1 MMLNTHFY
9 KKVIAILLFIT
20 VPFILFAK
28 DYSATGYGK
37 DPTSAKL
44 SSVDELVEIIKK
56 DFFNNDSDLY
66 NNFDLRR
73 IVNGATF
80 TSPNDTGSQDIN
92 QKYRITATI
101 SENYVRSSIIS
112 QNSLQSD
119 NALNNNSVN
128 NNVVDNSQTA
138 NIVNN
143 TNNTQTSVAVSVD
156 NSVSSSTNTPTND
169 SSNLKFD
176 EFMAR
181 QRENEDVRVV
191 LSSFISV
198 EETKDLYLTWDVGF
212 KFFKPFRR
220 NREYP
225 FVDADLVFGPVA
237 GLGLFW
243 TKGINFNVLIFPS
256 FIKKTLF
263 EDQITRTNLG
273 TKYFRT
279 YGEAYLA
286 YRFTWGSMDTS
297 IGLGLGTDFDYFS
310 EFFLLPKAIL
320 SIPVP
325 ALHPAFDFVNFGVGG
340 KYTFMSNDESNA
352 RAWALNIEI
361 TLGGLF

>member
-1 MMLNTHFY
+1 MLNSHFL

-20 VPFILFAK
+20 VPFVLFSK

-44 SSVDELVEIIKK
+44 SSVDELVETLKK

-66 NNFDLRR
+66 NNFDLKR
-73 IVNGATF
+73 IVNGANF
-80 TSPNDTGSQDIN
+80 TSPNDTGSQDEN
-92 QKYRITATI
+92 YKYRITATI
-101 SENYVRSSIIS
+101 SENYVRSSVIS
-112 QNSLQSD
+112 QNSSQSD
-119 NALNNNSVN
+119 NALNNNPVN

-138 NIVNN
+138 FVLNN
-143 TNNTQTSVAVSVD
+143 TNNTESVTAISNTD
-156 NSVSSSTNTPTND
+156 NYD
-169 SSNLKFD
+169 SNLSNLKFD

-181 QRENEDVRVV
+181 QKENEDVRVV
-191 LSSFISV
+191 LSSLISV
-198 EETKDLYLTWDVGF
+198 EDSKELYLTWDLGF
-212 KFFKPFRR
+212 KFFKPFKKHP
-220 NREYP
+220 EYP
-225 FVDADLVFGPVA
+225 YTDADLIFGPVA

-256 FIKKTLF
+256 FIKKTLYL
-263 EDQITRTNLG
+263 DQGIRTNLG

-297 IGLGLGTDFDYFS
+297 LGLGLGTDFDYFS

-320 SIPVP
+320 SIPI
-325 ALHPAFDFVNFGVGG
+325 PAFHPVFDFLNFAIGG
-340 KYTFMSNDESNA
+340 RYTFMSNEETNA
-352 RAWALNIEI
+352 KVWALNIEI